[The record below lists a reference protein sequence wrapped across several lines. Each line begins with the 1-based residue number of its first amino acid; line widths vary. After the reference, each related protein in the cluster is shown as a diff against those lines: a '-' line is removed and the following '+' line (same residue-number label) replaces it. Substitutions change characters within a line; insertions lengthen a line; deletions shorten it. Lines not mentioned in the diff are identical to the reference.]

1 MPSGRLPQWE
11 GRRASNEC
19 LNGCREVRADR
30 HHHIAVPTKRDDTAL
45 VDHGVFGFDGTIRLA
60 QTQFSWLARHEEQT
74 RLNGMTEP
82 MAEKNRTPEQQA
94 RDNIDAMLEEA
105 GWNVQSKNQID
116 FSAGLGIAVREYQ
129 TDVGPADY
137 VLFIDKKPVG
147 VVEAKPEDW
156 GQKITTVEEQSAGY
170 AGAKLKWLNN
180 EPLPFVYE
188 STGVL
193 TRFTDTRDPKP
204 RSREVFSFPE
214 PETMQDWHTQPA
226 TLRARLQG
234 LPDLDATGLRACQVN
249 AIEKLEK
256 SFKDDRP
263 RALIQMATGS
273 GKTYA
278 AITSIYRL
286 LKHADAKRVLF
297 LVDTRNL
304 GEQAEQEFVAYV
316 PSDDNRKFT
325 ELYNVQRLKSS
336 FVANDS
342 QVCIST
348 IQRMYSLLK
357 DQEMD
362 DAAEEINPA
371 ELVQPK
377 QPMPVVYN
385 AKIPPEFFDFI
396 VIDECHRSIYNLW
409 RQVLEYF
416 DAHLIGLTATPDNRT
431 YGFFRKNVVSEYA
444 HEQAVADGVN
454 VGNEIY
460 VIDTEKTKHGGQLKA
475 DQQVEKR
482 ERLSRRKRWE
492 IQDEDVAYAA
502 QQLDRDIVN
511 PDQIRT
517 VVRTFH
523 DKLPEIFP
531 GRAEVPKTLVFAKT
545 DSHADDIIQTVRE
558 EFAEGNEFCKK
569 ITYRVEE
576 DPKSVLAQFR
586 NDYYPRIAVT
596 VDMIATGTDV
606 KPLECL
612 LFMRD
617 VRSRNYFEQMKGRGT
632 RTLDHDDLKKVT
644 PSAVSGKTHY
654 VIVDAVG
661 VTKSLKTASQPLITK
676 PTVPLK
682 DLAMG
687 VMMGARDEDTVS
699 SLAGRLARLNRQ
711 LAPQEQERIREKA
724 GGIEL
729 SDIIGNLLAAIDPDR
744 IEAKAREIE
753 PVPDDAEPTP
763 AARQKAQEQLV
774 DNAACVFNGELIE
787 MIDAIRRDK
796 EQTIDHESLDTVLR
810 AEWEGDAKENA
821 EAIAQDFEQYLEAN
835 RDEIE
840 ALTIFYTQPH
850 RRSELTY
857 AMVREVFDKL
867 KADKPRLAPLRV
879 WQAYAL
885 LDDYKRQQPVTEL
898 TALVALIRRVCGID
912 SKISPYSET
921 VRRNFQ
927 SWIMTHH
934 SGGGEKF
941 NEEQMAWLR
950 MIRDH
955 VITSFRL
962 ERDDLDMAPFD
973 AKGGMGQMYKLFG
986 DRMDGVIDELN
997 DALAA

>member
-1 MPSGRLPQWE
+1 MPNVNQ
-11 GRRASNEC
+11 
-19 LNGCREVRADR
+19 
-30 HHHIAVPTKRDDTAL
+30 
-45 VDHGVFGFDGTIRLA
+45 
-60 QTQFSWLARHEEQT
+60 
-74 RLNGMTEP
+74 
-82 MAEKNRTPEQQA
+82 TPEQVA
-94 RDNIDAMLEEA
+94 RDKIDVMLSHT
-105 GWNVQSKNQID
+105 GWVVQDKKKID

-137 VLFIDKKPVG
+137 VLFISKKPVA

-156 GQKITTVEEQSAGY
+156 GQKITTVEEQSASY
-170 AGAKLKWLNN
+170 AAAKLKWLNN
-180 EPLPFVYE
+180 SEPLPFVYE

-193 TRFTDTRDPKP
+193 TRFTDARDPKP
-204 RSREVFSFPE
+204 RSREVFDFPR
-214 PETMQDWHTQPA
+214 PETIQAWHTQSA
-226 TLRARLQG
+226 TLRGQLQT
-234 LPDLDATGLRACQVN
+234 LPSLDPAGLRTCQVS
-249 AIEKLEK
+249 AIEGLEA
-256 SFKDDRP
+256 SFRDDRP

-273 GKTYA
+273 GKTYT

-286 LKHADAKRVLF
+286 LKHVDAKRILF

-304 GEQAEQEFVAYV
+304 GEQAEQEFMAYV

-336 FVANDS
+336 FVAKDS

-357 DQEMD
+357 DQELD
-362 DAAEEINPA
+362 EAAEEINPA
-371 ELVQPK
+371 EMVQPR

-396 VIDECHRSIYNLW
+396 IIDECHRSIYNLW

-416 DAHLIGLTATPDNRT
+416 DAYLIGLTATPDSRT
-431 YGFFRKNVVSEYA
+431 YGFFKTNVVSEYN

-454 VGNEIY
+454 VGNEVY

-482 ERLSRRKRWE
+482 ERLTRRKRWE
-492 IQDEDVAYAA
+492 IQDEDVTYTARE
-502 QQLDRDIVN
+502 LDRAVVN

-517 VVRTFH
+517 VVRTFR

-558 EFAEGNEFCKK
+558 EFAEGNAFCKK
-569 ITYRVEE
+569 VTYKAEE

-632 RTLDHDDLKKVT
+632 RTLDHDDLKKVS

-654 VIVDAVG
+654 VIVDAIG

-676 PTVPLK
+676 PSVPLR

-699 SLAGRLARLNRQ
+699 SLAGRLARLNQQ
-711 LAPQEQERIREKA
+711 LDPTEQERIKEQA

-729 SDIIGNLLAAIDPDR
+729 TQIVGNLLTALDPDR
-744 IEAKAREIE
+744 IDEKAYETE
-753 PVPDDAEPTP
+753 PVSDGARPSP
-763 AARQKAQEQLV
+763 AAYDTAREQLV
-774 DNAACVFNGELIE
+774 GDAASVFNGELIDL
-787 MIDAIRRDK
+787 IDSIRRDK
-796 EQTIDHESLDTVLR
+796 DQTIDHDGLDTLLH
-810 AEWEGDAKENA
+810 AEWEGDAHENA
-821 EAIAQDFEQYLEAN
+821 EVMAQDFQHYLEAN
-835 RDEIE
+835 RDKIE
-840 ALTIFYTQPH
+840 ALIIFYAQPH
-850 RRSELTY
+850 RRRELTY
-857 AMVREVFDKL
+857 AMIRELFDRL
-867 KADKPRLAPLRV
+867 KSDRPRLAPFRV
-879 WQAYAL
+879 WQAYSL
-885 LDDYKRQQPVTEL
+885 LDEYKGSQPASEL

-912 SKISPYSET
+912 AMLSPYSKT
-921 VRRNFQ
+921 VHLNFQ
-927 SWIMTHH
+927 NWIMAHH
-934 SGGGEKF
+934 SGSGEKF
-941 NEEQMAWLR
+941 NKEQMDWLH

-955 VITSFRL
+955 IVDSFHL
-962 ERDDLDMAPFD
+962 ERNDLEMAPFD
-973 AKGGMGQMYKLFG
+973 GKGGMGQMYKLFG
-986 DRMDGVIDELN
+986 DRMDDVIEELN
-997 DALAA
+997 EALAA

>member
-1 MPSGRLPQWE
+1 MSKVNQ
-11 GRRASNEC
+11 
-19 LNGCREVRADR
+19 
-30 HHHIAVPTKRDDTAL
+30 
-45 VDHGVFGFDGTIRLA
+45 
-60 QTQFSWLARHEEQT
+60 
-74 RLNGMTEP
+74 
-82 MAEKNRTPEQQA
+82 TPEQKA
-94 RDNIDAMLEEA
+94 RDNIDAMLGLA
-105 GWNVQSKNQID
+105 GWLVQDKKKID
-116 FSAGLGIAVREYQ
+116 FGAGFGIAIREYQ

-137 VLFIDKKPVG
+137 VLFINKEPVG

-156 GQKITTVEEQSAGY
+156 GQKITAVEDQSGGY
-170 AGAKLKWLNN
+170 ASAKLKWLNN
-180 EPLPFVYE
+180 KEPLPFVYE
-188 STGVL
+188 STGVV

-204 RSREVFSFPE
+204 RSREVFSFPR
-214 PETMQDWHTQPA
+214 PERMGDWLNQSA
-226 TLRARLQG
+226 SLRTRLRG
-234 LPDLDATGLRACQVN
+234 LPDLDPTGLRACQIS
-249 AIEKLEK
+249 AIEKLEA

-286 LKHADAKRVLF
+286 LKHADAKRILF
-297 LVDTRNL
+297 LVDTKNL
-304 GEQAEQEFVAYV
+304 GEQAEQEFMAYV

-336 FVANDS
+336 FVAKDS

-362 DAAEEINPA
+362 EAAEQINPA
-371 ELVQPK
+371 EVVQPK

-385 AKIPPEFFDFI
+385 GKIPPEFFDFI
-396 VIDECHRSIYNLW
+396 IIDECHRSIYNLW

-416 DAHLIGLTATPDNRT
+416 DAYLIGLTATPDNRT
-431 YGFFRKNVVSEYA
+431 YGFFRKNVVSEYT

-475 DQQVEKR
+475 DQWVEKR
-482 ERLSRRKRWE
+482 ERLTRRKRWE
-492 IQDEDVAYAA
+492 IQDEDVIYAA
-502 QQLDRDIVN
+502 EQLDRDIVN

-517 VVRTFH
+517 VVRTFRT
-523 DKLPEIFP
+523 KLPAIFP
-531 GRAEVPKTLVFAKT
+531 GRGEVPKTLVFAKT

-558 EFAEGNEFCKK
+558 EFAEGNKFCKK
-569 ITYRVEE
+569 ITYKADE

-606 KPLECL
+606 RPLECL

-617 VRSRNYFEQMKGRGT
+617 VKSRNYFEQMKGRGT
-632 RTLDHDDLKKVT
+632 RTLEHDDLKKVS

-654 VIVDAVG
+654 VIVDAIG
-661 VTKSLKTASQPLITK
+661 VTKSLKTASQPLITR
-676 PTVPLK
+676 PSVPLR
-682 DLAMG
+682 DLVMG

-711 LAPQEQERIREKA
+711 LDHQERERIREKA

-729 SDIIGNLLAAIDPDR
+729 ADIIGNLLAAIDPDR

-753 PVPDDAEPTP
+753 PVAGDAEPTP
-763 AARQKAQEQLV
+763 AAREKAQEQLV
-774 DNAACVFNGELIE
+774 SDAATVFNGELVE
-787 MIDAIRRDK
+787 LIDTIRRDK
-796 EQTIDHESLDTVLR
+796 EQIIDHESFDTVTR

-821 EAIAQDFEQYLEAN
+821 EAVAQDFQQYLAAN

-840 ALTIFYTQPH
+840 ALTIFYAQPH
-850 RRSELTY
+850 RRHELTY
-857 AMVREVFDKL
+857 AMIREVFGRL
-867 KADKPRLAPLRV
+867 KNDKPRLVPFRV

-885 LDDYKRQQPVTEL
+885 LDDYKGSQPVSEL

-912 SKISPYSET
+912 ATISPYQET

-927 SWIMTHH
+927 DWIMKHH
-934 SGGGEKF
+934 SGSGEKF
-941 NEEQMAWLR
+941 NEEQMEWLR

-955 VITSFRL
+955 IITLVSSGPRRPGHGSVRWQGRFGPDVQALRRPDGW
-962 ERDDLDMAPFD
+962 RD
-973 AKGGMGQMYKLFG
+973 
-986 DRMDGVIDELN
+986 
-997 DALAA
+997 